1 MKTRGRKGQQVL
13 AQPTCSLKGFMEKRC
28 KISNLIF
35 ASFQCDRLY
44 IPTVLIFLIF
54 LERIT
59 TQEHIITQWTSIQ
72 AELATFTFPQ
82 VGSISHFSEGAG
94 AIVSKLS
101 TAGAEGPSDE
111 GPFTEAWDYFAAVA
125 EAKFYQA
132 CKNDIANDG
141 GNIFTRLGP
150 FVFEDIVHNT
160 ALFKTGGGPFHSNHM
175 DMGTQNILVD
185 QDFNFLAIIDWEFAQ
200 TAPREANH
208 YPMPFPL
215 IFDYAKIDYILQD
228 PDHIAHRN
236 VSRQVAARKMYR
248 QKFRDAQ
255 QELESRGRS
264 LQKSIADVLAGAASR
279 IYAILEKF
287 GVFEGMEE
295 ELTYIMVRL
304 AYGFSREETKKYI
317 NEMEAKMKGVMP
329 RD

>member
-1 MKTRGRKGQQVL
+1 MKTRGRKGQQML
-13 AQPTCSLKGFMEKRC
+13 AQPTCSLKGFMGTQC

-35 ASFQCDRLY
+35 ASFQYDRLY

-54 LERIT
+54 LEQIP

-72 AELATFTFPQ
+72 AELATFTLPQ
-82 VGSISHFSEGAG
+82 VGSISHFSEDAG
-94 AIVSKLS
+94 AIIGKLS
-101 TAGAEGPSDE
+101 TAGAEGLSDE

-132 CKNDIANDG
+132 CKSDIANDG

-150 FVFEDIVHNT
+150 SVFEDIVHNT
-160 ALFKTGGGPFHSNHM
+160 ALFKTGGGPFHFNHM

-200 TAPREANH
+200 TAPWEVNH

-215 IFDYAKIDYILQD
+215 ISADAKINYILQN

-248 QKFRDAQ
+248 QKF
-255 QELESRGRS
+255 
-264 LQKSIADVLAGAASR
+264 
-279 IYAILEKF
+279 
-287 GVFEGMEE
+287 
-295 ELTYIMVRL
+295 
-304 AYGFSREETKKYI
+304 
-317 NEMEAKMKGVMP
+317 
-329 RD
+329 